1 MSADLDD
8 IARLIHGAYF
18 DLVWPGDIMSVD
30 IIGQP
35 IVIINSRKI
44 AKELMDG
51 RSSLYSDR
59 PHFVSAL
66 LSNAANSVIYNFL
79 STDDGLRAVS
89 AI

>member
-1 MSADLDD
+1 
-8 IARLIHGAYF
+8 
-18 DLVWPGDIMSVD
+18 MSVD

-66 LSNAANSVIYNFL
+66 LSNTANCVIYNYL

-89 AI
+89 VI